1 MKSLI
6 FFPSLLLA
14 LLACGTGTAQLTTT
28 PPSTATTTAPP
39 PWPAA
44 KAWAWY
50 EKVGAIRGVNYVP
63 STAVNMMEWWQVATF
78 DPTTIARELGLAHE
92 TGYTSI
98 RCNLPELV
106 WEHDSTGLKKR
117 LNAFLGLADRHGLTV
132 MLCLFDAVNFAKADP
147 QLGAQP
153 APVPGVHNS
162 RWVPSPAPADVTDR
176 RRWPVLRR
184 YVQDVVGT
192 FGHDKRV
199 LVWDLYNEPGNGGL
213 FTRSLPLMEAAFGWA
228 RQVKPMQPL
237 TTGPWIFYHTRP
249 TRRMYELSD
258 IVTFHCYGTAANAEQ
273 LLNTLQAYGRPLVC
287 TETIRRQPGKDYAD
301 LLPVYARYGVGW
313 YSWGLVAGKQ
323 QTYLPWE
330 TKTQTLN
337 EPWSWDLL
345 YPNGRPYRPAEV
357 ALIKAFRFHK

>member
-147 QLGAQP
+147 QLGPNPRRSPACTTAAGCP
-153 APVPGVHNS
+153 APP
-162 RWVPSPAPADVTDR
+162 
-176 RRWPVLRR
+176 
-184 YVQDVVGT
+184 
-192 FGHDKRV
+192 
-199 LVWDLYNEPGNGGL
+199 
-213 FTRSLPLMEAAFGWA
+213 
-228 RQVKPMQPL
+228 
-237 TTGPWIFYHTRP
+237 RP
-249 TRRMYELSD
+249 T
-258 IVTFHCYGTAANAEQ
+258 
-273 LLNTLQAYGRPLVC
+273 
-287 TETIRRQPGKDYAD
+287 
-301 LLPVYARYGVGW
+301 
-313 YSWGLVAGKQ
+313 
-323 QTYLPWE
+323 
-330 TKTQTLN
+330 
-337 EPWSWDLL
+337 
-345 YPNGRPYRPAEV
+345 
-357 ALIKAFRFHK
+357 